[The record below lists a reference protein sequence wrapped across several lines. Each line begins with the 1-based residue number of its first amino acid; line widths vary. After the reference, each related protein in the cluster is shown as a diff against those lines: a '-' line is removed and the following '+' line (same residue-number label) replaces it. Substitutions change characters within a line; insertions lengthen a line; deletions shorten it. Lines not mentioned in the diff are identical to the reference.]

1 MTIGAHFDGRV
12 FVPDG
17 PIDLPVGHRVRVVP
31 ESVAG
36 PELDRASPEVRDF
49 CASRDLA
56 GPVAQ
61 LRQLARDHM
70 SGLTGTELWVQTDPE
85 SGESWLVVEA
95 RLGATLSTV
104 LAEYK
109 ALLGRWIEAT
119 EPRVRDL
126 VRFTFTLS

>member
-17 PIDLPVGHRVRVVP
+17 PIDLPVGHRVRVVA
-31 ESVAG
+31 ESDAS
-36 PELDRASPEVRDF
+36 PELESTPPEVRDF
-49 CASRDLA
+49 CTAHDLA

-70 SGLTGTELWVQTDPE
+70 SGVTGTDLWVQTDPE

-95 RLGATLSTV
+95 RVAATLSTV
-104 LAEYK
+104 LVEYK

-119 EPRVRDL
+119 APRVRDL